1 MTEYTKITKE
11 EAGRKGGNVR
21 AEKYNKEELS
31 KQAKQAAN
39 TVEERHSGFH
49 SEIGQK
55 GGQIRAGKYTSE
67 ELSKQAK
74 KSAETIEKRHPG
86 FHSEI
91 GKKGGIGVLGG
102 PDDEERYEDDEE
114 RIE

>member
-39 TVEERHSGFH
+39 TVEERNSGFH
-49 SEIGQK
+49 SKIGQK
-55 GGQIRAGKYTSE
+55 GGQMRATEYSPE

-74 KSAETIEKRHPG
+74 QAASTVLKSDILVFTLK
-86 FHSEI
+86 
-91 GKKGGIGVLGG
+91 
-102 PDDEERYEDDEE
+102 
-114 RIE
+114 